1 MKDLSHLFPLD
12 EEHMRRVRQL
22 LDDQAGDAGLV
33 DVGYTV
39 IDSPIGALLLA
50 ATSRG
55 LVRVAFDSEDHD
67 AVLAKLAEKI
77 SPRVLEADAQLAPI
91 AAQVEEYFAGQR
103 RDFDIPLDRRLSSGF
118 RREVQRQLSE
128 IPYGTTQSYSEVAAA
143 IGQPTAVRAVGT
155 ACAQNPIPLVVP
167 CHRVLRS
174 DGSLGGYRGGLP
186 AKQQLLELEAA
197 A

>member
-33 DVGYTV
+33 DVGYTI

-67 AVLAKLAEKI
+67 AVLAELAEKI

-103 RDFDIPLDRRLSSGF
+103 RDFDIPLDRRLSTGF

>member
-22 LDDQAGDAGLV
+22 LDDHAGDAGLV
-33 DVGYTV
+33 DVGYTI

-50 ATSRG
+50 ATPTG

-67 AVLAKLAEKI
+67 AVLKQLAEKI

-103 RDFDIPLDRRLSSGF
+103 RDFDIPLDRRLSTGF

-186 AKQQLLELEAA
+186 VKQQLLELEAA

>member
-67 AVLAKLAEKI
+67 AVLAELAEKI

>member
-67 AVLAKLAEKI
+67 AVLAELAEKI

-186 AKQQLLELEAA
+186 AKQQLLDLEAA

>member
-12 EEHMRRVRQL
+12 EKHMRSVRQL

-33 DVGYTV
+33 DVGYTI

-50 ATSRG
+50 ATPTG

-67 AVLAKLAEKI
+67 AVLKQLAEKI

-103 RDFDIPLDRRLSSGF
+103 RDFDIPLDRRLSTGF

-143 IGQPTAVRAVGT
+143 VGQPTAVRAVGT

>member
-67 AVLAKLAEKI
+67 AVLKQLAEKI

-103 RDFDIPLDRRLSSGF
+103 RDFDIPLDRRLSTGF

-143 IGQPTAVRAVGT
+143 VGQPTAVRAVGT

>member
-12 EEHMRRVRQL
+12 EEHMRRMRRL
-22 LDDQAGDAGLV
+22 LDDHAGEAGLV
-33 DVGYTV
+33 DVGYTI

-50 ATSRG
+50 ATPSG
-55 LVRVAFDSEDHD
+55 MVRVAFDSEDHD
-67 AVLAKLAEKI
+67 AVLTELAEKI
-77 SPRVLEADAQLAPI
+77 SPRILAAEAQLAPI
-91 AAQVEEYFAGQR
+91 AAQVEEYFAGR
-103 RDFDIPLDRRLSSGF
+103 RRYFDIPLDRRLSAGF
-118 RREVQRQLSE
+118 RLEVQQQLSQ
-128 IPYGTTQSYSEVAAA
+128 IPYGRTRSYSEVAAA

-155 ACAQNPIPLVVP
+155 ACAQNPIPVIVP

-186 AKQQLLELEAA
+186 TKQQLLELEAA

>member
-67 AVLAKLAEKI
+67 AVLAELAEKI

-143 IGQPTAVRAVGT
+143 VGQPTAVRAVGT

>member
-67 AVLAKLAEKI
+67 AVLKQLAEKI

-143 IGQPTAVRAVGT
+143 VGQPTAVRAVGT

>member
-67 AVLAKLAEKI
+67 AVLKQLAEKI

-143 IGQPTAVRAVGT
+143 IGQPTA
-155 ACAQNPIPLVVP
+155 C
-167 CHRVLRS
+167 
-174 DGSLGGYRGGLP
+174 
-186 AKQQLLELEAA
+186 LLYTSPSPRD
-197 A
+197 

>member
-67 AVLAKLAEKI
+67 AVLAELAEKI

-91 AAQVEEYFAGQR
+91 AARVEEYFAGQR

-186 AKQQLLELEAA
+186 AKQQLLDLEAA